1 MFELHNPRRCSITET
16 EFKEKKFRNISRRK
30 RCLQYWDSS
39 WPNKSNVSNAQIL
52 LHDLQRS
59 YLKIEKDVV
68 IDNIIFMH
76 SKGNAGCSEDSQMV
90 EVTNDDHTQLSAS
103 SEYSN
108 HEPLQ
113 QQVQTTITSS
123 IDTLVIFLYMFKN
136 N

>member
-1 MFELHNPRRCSITET
+1 
-16 EFKEKKFRNISRRK
+16 
-30 RCLQYWDSS
+30 
-39 WPNKSNVSNAQIL
+39 
-52 LHDLQRS
+52 
-59 YLKIEKDVV
+59 
-68 IDNIIFMH
+68 
-76 SKGNAGCSEDSQMV
+76 MV